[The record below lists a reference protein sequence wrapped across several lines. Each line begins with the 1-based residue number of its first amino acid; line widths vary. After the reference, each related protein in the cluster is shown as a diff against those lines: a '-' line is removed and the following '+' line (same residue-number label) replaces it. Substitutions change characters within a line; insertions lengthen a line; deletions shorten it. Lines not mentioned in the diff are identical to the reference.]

1 MGIFFNLLVLNT
13 VDEVSINIREYSD
26 IRKTEY
32 LYFCEAKQIGS
43 VKYEV
48 NQKYAED
55 YYK

>member
-1 MGIFFNLLVLNT
+1 MGVFFNLLVLNI

-48 NQKYAED
+48 NHKYVQKP
-55 YYK
+55 